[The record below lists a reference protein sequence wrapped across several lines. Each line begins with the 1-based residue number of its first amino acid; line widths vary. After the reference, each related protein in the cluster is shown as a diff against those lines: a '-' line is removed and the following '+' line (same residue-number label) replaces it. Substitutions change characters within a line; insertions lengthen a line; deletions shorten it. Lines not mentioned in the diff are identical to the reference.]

1 MEYIQFVCYLTF
13 FVGIIFFAGAIA
25 MLVATIKYGFDFYVV
40 FVVLVL
46 FTSGSIFLGVGLNI
60 PYSKEIMYTDT
71 VTVTGGGD
79 LYYVEL
85 DGNTICV
92 ENIEKIQK
100 TDNERYQLKTIKYYT
115 ILGKEDRT
123 DYTLIVPVDVNLLQ
137 ERK

>member
-1 MEYIQFVCYLTF
+1 MLFVF
-13 FVGIIFFAGAIA
+13 FVGIIFFVGAIA
-25 MLVATIKYGFDFYVV
+25 MLASMIKYFFDFSDV
-40 FVVLVL
+40 FVVLVV
-46 FTSGSIFLGVGLNI
+46 FTCGAIFFGEGLTI
-60 PYSKEIMYTDT
+60 PYSKEIMYTDA

-85 DGNTICV
+85 DGNTIDV

-115 ILGKEDRT
+115 ILGKEECT
-123 DYTLIVPVDVNLLQ
+123 DYTLIVPVDVSLLQ